1 MAGGSPA
8 TRALAT
14 NSFPVREF
22 AGRARQGTV
31 SSNFPPSG
39 SCCISE
45 ALSPETWQAKLGNIR
60 WKESG
65 GSRSRRRPSSC
76 AGPAVVGVPGRR
88 CSRPSTDVCA
98 LVSPAVCVCTL
109 VWARLGGCGCGC
121 LRACTDKCLL
131 CMPPPGEPLVR
142 VCAVRV
148 SVWQD
153 MACVFQLR
161 VSLFR
166 GM

>member
-22 AGRARQGTV
+22 AGRAKQGTV

-65 GSRSRRRPSSC
+65 GSQSRRRPSSC
-76 AGPAVVGVPGRR
+76 AGPAAVGVPGRR
-88 CSRPSTDVCA
+88 CPRSSTDVCA
-98 LVSPAVCVCTL
+98 LVSPAACVSAPL
-109 VWARLGGCGCGC
+109 CGQGSVAVGVDVYV
-121 LRACTDKCLL
+121 RAQTNAFSVCLL
-131 CMPPPGEPLVR
+131 QESP
-142 VCAVRV
+142 
-148 SVWQD
+148 
-153 MACVFQLR
+153 
-161 VSLFR
+161 
-166 GM
+166 